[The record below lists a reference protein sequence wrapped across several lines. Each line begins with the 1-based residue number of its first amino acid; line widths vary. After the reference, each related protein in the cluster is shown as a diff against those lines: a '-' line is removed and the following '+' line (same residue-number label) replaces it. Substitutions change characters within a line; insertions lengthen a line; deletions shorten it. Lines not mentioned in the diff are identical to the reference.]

1 MIEFVYKEKAK
12 ETGPERKLDLPKNV
26 RQIGEPEENRKIYI
40 EDYVITYLKRFAKE
54 EALNSRIAVLLGDS
68 ERMGGIPY
76 LFIKSAV
83 ALKDLEYS
91 EGGIPFTDEVW
102 AEVYSTIKE
111 YFPAQDIL
119 GWFLSVPGYPMELD
133 PGLAKI
139 HVNYFGG
146 VDKVLMVA
154 EPTDGDEDFFAYEN
168 GRLTR
173 QKGYYIF
180 YERNEA
186 MQRYMIDTGD
196 GESIDDREQFED
208 RAIKSFRAIVQE
220 KKDLSGQ
227 KRVMTFLYT
236 ASTFLVMVVLVIG
249 ITLINNYEKM
259 EGLEMA
265 LSDISRAL
273 ENQEAAAGAGME
285 NGADGSELSDAA
297 VEASSAAAETEAGD
311 TSESSAGDSEDVADG
326 ADADAS
332 ADDTAAQTADSASG
346 DTAQTKGPAEEN
358 SGESAQVQEPAEENS
373 GESTQVQEPAEE
385 VTDEEAASET
395 AVEDTSENTAP
406 ETYTVQ
412 QGDTLLKISRK
423 VYGRD
428 DQIDAICSLNGIE
441 DSDHILVGQKLLLP

>member
-12 ETGPERKLDLPKNV
+12 EEGPERKLDLPKNV

-54 EALNSRIAVLLGDS
+54 EPLGSRIAVLLGDS

-76 LFIKSAV
+76 LFIRSAV
-83 ALKDLEYS
+83 ALKELEYS

-102 AEVYSTIKE
+102 AEVYSAVKE

-133 PGLAKI
+133 PGLARI
-139 HVNYFGG
+139 HVNCFGG
-146 VDKVLMVA
+146 VDKVLLAA

-180 YERNEA
+180 YEKNEA
-186 MQRYMIDTGD
+186 MQRFMIDTGD
-196 GESIDDREQFED
+196 GESIDEKEQFED

-220 KKDLSGQ
+220 KKDISGQ

-265 LSDISRAL
+265 LSDISRTLESQEAEEAL
-273 ENQEAAAGAGME
+273 AETENVDAGPTAAEPTVAEPAVTEPTAAEPTAAEPAAAEEQPAEEAEQEAAEKPEQEAAGEFEQGSGEESGQEEPKAAEQEEPQQEAQEAAAE
-285 NGADGSELSDAA
+285 DAI
-297 VEASSAAAETEAGD
+297 
-311 TSESSAGDSEDVADG
+311 
-326 ADADAS
+326 
-332 ADDTAAQTADSASG
+332 
-346 DTAQTKGPAEEN
+346 
-358 SGESAQVQEPAEENS
+358 
-373 GESTQVQEPAEE
+373 
-385 VTDEEAASET
+385 
-395 AVEDTSENTAP
+395 P
-406 ETYTVQ
+406 EIYTVQ
-412 QGDTLLKISRK
+412 KGDTLLGISRRI
-423 VYGRD
+423 YGRD
-428 DQIDAICSLNGIE
+428 DQIDAICSLNGID
-441 DSDHILVGQKLLLP
+441 DSDRILAGQKLLLP

>member
-12 ETGPERKLDLPKNV
+12 EEGPERKLDLPKNV

-54 EALNSRIAVLLGDS
+54 EPLGSRIAVLLGDS

-76 LFIKSAV
+76 LFIRSAV
-83 ALKDLEYS
+83 ALKELEYS

-102 AEVYSTIKE
+102 AEVYSAVKE

-133 PGLAKI
+133 PGLARI
-139 HVNYFGG
+139 HVNCFGG
-146 VDKVLMVA
+146 VDKVLLAA

-180 YERNEA
+180 YEKNEA
-186 MQRYMIDTGD
+186 MQRFMIDTGD
-196 GESIDDREQFED
+196 GESIDEKEQFED

-220 KKDLSGQ
+220 KKDISGQ

-265 LSDISRAL
+265 LSDISRTLESQEAEEAL
-273 ENQEAAAGAGME
+273 AETENVDAGPTAAEPTVAEPAAAEEQPAEEAEQEAAEKPEQEAAGESEQGSGEESGQEEPKAAEQEEPQQEAQEAAAE
-285 NGADGSELSDAA
+285 DAI
-297 VEASSAAAETEAGD
+297 
-311 TSESSAGDSEDVADG
+311 
-326 ADADAS
+326 
-332 ADDTAAQTADSASG
+332 
-346 DTAQTKGPAEEN
+346 
-358 SGESAQVQEPAEENS
+358 
-373 GESTQVQEPAEE
+373 
-385 VTDEEAASET
+385 
-395 AVEDTSENTAP
+395 P
-406 ETYTVQ
+406 EIYTVQ
-412 QGDTLLKISRK
+412 KGDTLLGISRRI
-423 VYGRD
+423 YGRD
-428 DQIDAICSLNGIE
+428 DQIDAICSLNGID
-441 DSDHILVGQKLLLP
+441 DSDRILAGQKLLLP

>member
-12 ETGPERKLDLPKNV
+12 EEGPERKLDLPKNV

-54 EALNSRIAVLLGDS
+54 EPLGSRIAVLLGDS

-76 LFIKSAV
+76 LFIRSAV
-83 ALKDLEYS
+83 ALKELEYS

-102 AEVYSTIKE
+102 AEVYSAVKE

-133 PGLAKI
+133 PGLARI
-139 HVNYFGG
+139 HVNCFGG
-146 VDKVLMVA
+146 VDKVLLAA

-180 YERNEA
+180 YEKNEA
-186 MQRYMIDTGD
+186 MQRFMIDTGD
-196 GESIDDREQFED
+196 GESIDEKEQFED

-220 KKDLSGQ
+220 KKDISGQ

-265 LSDISRAL
+265 LSDISRTLESQEAEEAL
-273 ENQEAAAGAGME
+273 AETENVDAGPTAAEPTVAEPAAAEEQPAEEAEQEAAEKPEQEAAGESEQGSGEESGQEEPKAAEQEEPPQEAQEAAAE
-285 NGADGSELSDAA
+285 DAI
-297 VEASSAAAETEAGD
+297 
-311 TSESSAGDSEDVADG
+311 
-326 ADADAS
+326 
-332 ADDTAAQTADSASG
+332 
-346 DTAQTKGPAEEN
+346 
-358 SGESAQVQEPAEENS
+358 
-373 GESTQVQEPAEE
+373 
-385 VTDEEAASET
+385 
-395 AVEDTSENTAP
+395 P

-412 QGDTLLKISRK
+412 KGDTLLGISRRI
-423 VYGRD
+423 YGRD
-428 DQIDAICSLNGIE
+428 DQIDAICSLNGID
-441 DSDHILVGQKLLLP
+441 DSDRILAGQKLLLP

>member
-12 ETGPERKLDLPKNV
+12 EEGPERKLDLPKNV

-54 EALNSRIAVLLGDS
+54 EPLGSRIAVLLGDS

-76 LFIKSAV
+76 LFIRSAV
-83 ALKDLEYS
+83 ALKELEYS

-102 AEVYSTIKE
+102 AEVYSAVKE

-133 PGLAKI
+133 PGLARI
-139 HVNYFGG
+139 HVNCFGG
-146 VDKVLMVA
+146 VDKVLLAA

-180 YERNEA
+180 YEKNEA
-186 MQRYMIDTGD
+186 MQRFMIDTGD
-196 GESIDDREQFED
+196 GESIDEKEQFED

-220 KKDLSGQ
+220 KKDISGQ

-265 LSDISRAL
+265 LSDISRTLESQEAEEAL
-273 ENQEAAAGAGME
+273 AETENVDAGPTAAEPTVAEPAAAEVQPAEEAEQEAAEKPEQEAAGETEREATGESEQGSGEESGQEEPKAAEQEEPQQEAQEAAAE
-285 NGADGSELSDAA
+285 DAI
-297 VEASSAAAETEAGD
+297 
-311 TSESSAGDSEDVADG
+311 
-326 ADADAS
+326 
-332 ADDTAAQTADSASG
+332 
-346 DTAQTKGPAEEN
+346 
-358 SGESAQVQEPAEENS
+358 
-373 GESTQVQEPAEE
+373 
-385 VTDEEAASET
+385 
-395 AVEDTSENTAP
+395 P
-406 ETYTVQ
+406 EIYTVQ
-412 QGDTLLKISRK
+412 KGDTLLGISRRI
-423 VYGRD
+423 YGRD
-428 DQIDAICSLNGIE
+428 DQIDAICSLNGID
-441 DSDHILVGQKLLLP
+441 DSDRILAGQKLLLP

>member
-12 ETGPERKLDLPKNV
+12 EEGPERKLDLPKNV

-54 EALNSRIAVLLGDS
+54 EPLGSRIAVLLGDS

-76 LFIKSAV
+76 LFIRSAV
-83 ALKDLEYS
+83 ALKELEYS

-102 AEVYSTIKE
+102 AEVYSAVKE

-133 PGLAKI
+133 PGLARI
-139 HVNYFGG
+139 HVNCFGG
-146 VDKVLMVA
+146 VDKVLLAA

-180 YERNEA
+180 YEKNEA
-186 MQRYMIDTGD
+186 MQRFMIDTGD
-196 GESIDDREQFED
+196 GESIDEKEQFED

-220 KKDLSGQ
+220 KKDISGQ

-265 LSDISRAL
+265 LSDISRTLESQEAEEAL
-273 ENQEAAAGAGME
+273 AETENVDAGPTAAEPTAAEPTATGPAATEPAAAEVQPAEEAEQEAAEKPEQEAAGEFEQGSGEESGQEEPKAAEQEEPQQEAQEAAAE
-285 NGADGSELSDAA
+285 DAI
-297 VEASSAAAETEAGD
+297 
-311 TSESSAGDSEDVADG
+311 
-326 ADADAS
+326 
-332 ADDTAAQTADSASG
+332 
-346 DTAQTKGPAEEN
+346 
-358 SGESAQVQEPAEENS
+358 
-373 GESTQVQEPAEE
+373 
-385 VTDEEAASET
+385 
-395 AVEDTSENTAP
+395 P
-406 ETYTVQ
+406 EIYTVQ
-412 QGDTLLKISRK
+412 KGDTLLGISRRI
-423 VYGRD
+423 YGRD
-428 DQIDAICSLNGIE
+428 DQIDAICSLNGID
-441 DSDHILVGQKLLLP
+441 DSDRILAGQKLLLP

>member
-1 MIEFVYKEKAK
+1 MIEFVYKENPK
-12 ETGPERKLDLPKNV
+12 ETGPELQLDLPKNV
-26 RQIGEPEENRKIYI
+26 RQIGEPEEGRKIYI

-54 EALNSRIAVLLGDS
+54 EALSSRIAVLLGNS

-76 LFIKSAV
+76 LFIRSAV
-83 ALKDLEYS
+83 ALKDLEYG

-102 AEVYSTIKE
+102 AEVYSAIKE

-133 PGLAKI
+133 PDLARI

-154 EPTDGDEDFFAYEN
+154 EPTDWDEDFFAYEN
-168 GRLTR
+168 GRMTR

-196 GESIDDREQFED
+196 GESIDDKEHFED
-208 RAIKSFRAIVQE
+208 RAIKSFRTIVQE

-265 LSDISRAL
+265 LSDISRTL
-273 ENQEAAAGAGME
+273 ESQEGETGESAPANA
-285 NGADGSELSDAA
+285 
-297 VEASSAAAETEAGD
+297 SAAAEDTEASGEGQTGAEGTEAAETPEETGNEQEPD
-311 TSESSAGDSEDVADG
+311 DEVSGGGQETGAGETD
-326 ADADAS
+326 
-332 ADDTAAQTADSASG
+332 AQTEAPEADPQETEALAESPAA
-346 DTAQTKGPAEEN
+346 DT
-358 SGESAQVQEPAEENS
+358 QE
-373 GESTQVQEPAEE
+373 
-385 VTDEEAASET
+385 
-395 AVEDTSENTAP
+395 AVSENTVP
-406 ETYTVQ
+406 ETYVVQ

-423 VYGRD
+423 IYGRD
-428 DQIDAICSLNGIE
+428 DQIDAICSLNGID
-441 DSDHILVGQKLLLP
+441 DSDHILAGQKLLLP

>member
-12 ETGPERKLDLPKNV
+12 EEGPERKLDLPKNV

-54 EALNSRIAVLLGDS
+54 EPLGSRIAVLLGDS

-76 LFIKSAV
+76 LFIRSAV
-83 ALKDLEYS
+83 ALKELEYS

-102 AEVYSTIKE
+102 AEVYSAVKE

-133 PGLAKI
+133 PGLARI
-139 HVNYFGG
+139 HVNCFGG
-146 VDKVLMVA
+146 VDKVLLAA

-180 YERNEA
+180 YEKNEA
-186 MQRYMIDTGD
+186 MQRFMIDTGD
-196 GESIDDREQFED
+196 GESIDEKEQFED

-220 KKDLSGQ
+220 KKDISGQ

-265 LSDISRAL
+265 LSDISRTLESQEAEEAL
-273 ENQEAAAGAGME
+273 AETENVDAGPTAAEPTVAEPAAAEVQPAEEAEQEAAEKPEQEAAGESEQGSGEKSGQEEPKAAEQEEPQQEAQEAAAE
-285 NGADGSELSDAA
+285 DAI
-297 VEASSAAAETEAGD
+297 
-311 TSESSAGDSEDVADG
+311 
-326 ADADAS
+326 
-332 ADDTAAQTADSASG
+332 
-346 DTAQTKGPAEEN
+346 
-358 SGESAQVQEPAEENS
+358 
-373 GESTQVQEPAEE
+373 
-385 VTDEEAASET
+385 
-395 AVEDTSENTAP
+395 P
-406 ETYTVQ
+406 EIYTVQ
-412 QGDTLLKISRK
+412 KGDTLLGISRRI
-423 VYGRD
+423 YGRD
-428 DQIDAICSLNGIE
+428 DQIDAICSLNGID
-441 DSDHILVGQKLLLP
+441 DSDRILAGQKLLLP

>member
-12 ETGPERKLDLPKNV
+12 EEGPERKLDLPKNV

-54 EALNSRIAVLLGDS
+54 EPLGSRIAVLLGDS

-76 LFIKSAV
+76 LFIRSAV
-83 ALKDLEYS
+83 ALKELEYS

-102 AEVYSTIKE
+102 AEVYSAVKE

-133 PGLAKI
+133 PGLARI
-139 HVNYFGG
+139 HVNCFGG
-146 VDKVLMVA
+146 VDKVLLAA

-180 YERNEA
+180 YEKNEA
-186 MQRYMIDTGD
+186 MQRFMIDTGD
-196 GESIDDREQFED
+196 GESIDEKEQFED

-220 KKDLSGQ
+220 KKDISGQ

-265 LSDISRAL
+265 LSDISRTLESQEAEEAL
-273 ENQEAAAGAGME
+273 AETENVDAGPTAAEPTVAEPAAAEVQPAEEAEQEAAEKPEQEAAGETEREAAGESEQGSGEESGQEEPKAAEQEEPQQEAQEAAAE
-285 NGADGSELSDAA
+285 DAI
-297 VEASSAAAETEAGD
+297 
-311 TSESSAGDSEDVADG
+311 
-326 ADADAS
+326 
-332 ADDTAAQTADSASG
+332 
-346 DTAQTKGPAEEN
+346 
-358 SGESAQVQEPAEENS
+358 
-373 GESTQVQEPAEE
+373 
-385 VTDEEAASET
+385 
-395 AVEDTSENTAP
+395 P
-406 ETYTVQ
+406 EIYTVQ
-412 QGDTLLKISRK
+412 KGDTLLGISRRI
-423 VYGRD
+423 YGRD
-428 DQIDAICSLNGIE
+428 DQIDAICSLNGID
-441 DSDHILVGQKLLLP
+441 DSDRILAGQKLLLP

>member
-12 ETGPERKLDLPKNV
+12 EEGPERKLDLPKNV

-54 EALNSRIAVLLGDS
+54 EPLGSRIAVLLGDS

-76 LFIKSAV
+76 LFIRSAV
-83 ALKDLEYS
+83 ALKELEYS

-102 AEVYSTIKE
+102 AEVYSAVKE

-133 PGLAKI
+133 PGLARI
-139 HVNYFGG
+139 HVNCFGG
-146 VDKVLMVA
+146 VDKVLLAA

-180 YERNEA
+180 YEKNEA
-186 MQRYMIDTGD
+186 MQRFMIDTGD
-196 GESIDDREQFED
+196 GESIDEKEQFED

-220 KKDLSGQ
+220 KKDISGQ

-265 LSDISRAL
+265 LSDISRTLESQEAEEAL
-273 ENQEAAAGAGME
+273 AETENVDAGPTAAEPTVAEPAAAEEQPAEEAEQEAAEKPEQEAAGETEREATGESEQGSGEESGQEEPKAAEQEEPPQEAQEAAA
-285 NGADGSELSDAA
+285 
-297 VEASSAAAETEAGD
+297 
-311 TSESSAGDSEDVADG
+311 
-326 ADADAS
+326 
-332 ADDTAAQTADSASG
+332 
-346 DTAQTKGPAEEN
+346 
-358 SGESAQVQEPAEENS
+358 
-373 GESTQVQEPAEE
+373 
-385 VTDEEAASET
+385 
-395 AVEDTSENTAP
+395 EDTIP

-412 QGDTLLKISRK
+412 KGDTLLGISRRI
-423 VYGRD
+423 YGRD
-428 DQIDAICSLNGIE
+428 DQIDAICSLNGID
-441 DSDHILVGQKLLLP
+441 DSDRILAGQKLLLP

>member
-1 MIEFVYKEKAK
+1 MIEFVYKENAK
-12 ETGPERKLDLPKNV
+12 DTGPELKLDLPKNV

-40 EDYVITYLKRFAKE
+40 EDYVVTYLKRFAKE
-54 EALNSRIAVLLGDS
+54 EALSSRMAILLGSS

-83 ALKDLEYS
+83 ALKELEYS

-102 AEVYSTIKE
+102 AQVYSTIKE
-111 YFPAQDIL
+111 YFPMQDIL

-146 VDKVLMVA
+146 VDKVLLVA

-180 YERNEA
+180 YTRNEE

-196 GESIDDREQFED
+196 GESIDEQEHFED
-208 RAIKSFRAIVQE
+208 RAIKSFRTIVQE
-220 KKDLSGQ
+220 KKEISGQ

-259 EGLEMA
+259 EGLEVT
-265 LSDISRAL
+265 LSNISRTL
-273 ENQEAAAGAGME
+273 ESQEDTEIAYAENAAVQEEAEAEEAVSPDTAEQPQEEGEQAEQTPTETAEQSQPEQVEEEQTGQAQADTVEQPQPEQPEQTEQPQPEAEQPQEETQEAA
-285 NGADGSELSDAA
+285 SQSA
-297 VEASSAAAETEAGD
+297 V
-311 TSESSAGDSEDVADG
+311 
-326 ADADAS
+326 
-332 ADDTAAQTADSASG
+332 
-346 DTAQTKGPAEEN
+346 
-358 SGESAQVQEPAEENS
+358 
-373 GESTQVQEPAEE
+373 
-385 VTDEEAASET
+385 
-395 AVEDTSENTAP
+395 P
-406 ETYTVQ
+406 ETYVVQ

-423 VYGRD
+423 IYGRD
-428 DQIDAICSLNGIE
+428 DQIDAICSLNGID

>member
-12 ETGPERKLDLPKNV
+12 EEGPERKLDLPKNV

-54 EALNSRIAVLLGDS
+54 EPLGSRIAVLLGDS

-76 LFIKSAV
+76 LFIRSAV
-83 ALKDLEYS
+83 ALKELEYS

-102 AEVYSTIKE
+102 AEVYSAVKE

-133 PGLAKI
+133 PGLARI
-139 HVNYFGG
+139 HVNCFGG
-146 VDKVLMVA
+146 VDKVLLAA

-180 YERNEA
+180 YEKNEA
-186 MQRYMIDTGD
+186 MQRFMIDTGD
-196 GESIDDREQFED
+196 GESIDEKEQFED

-220 KKDLSGQ
+220 KKDISGQ

-265 LSDISRAL
+265 LSDISRTLESQEAEEAL
-273 ENQEAAAGAGME
+273 AETENVDAGPTAAEPTAAEPTAAEEQPAEEAEQEAAEKPEQEAAGETERETAGESEQGSGEESGQEEPKAAEQEEPPQEAQEAAA
-285 NGADGSELSDAA
+285 
-297 VEASSAAAETEAGD
+297 
-311 TSESSAGDSEDVADG
+311 
-326 ADADAS
+326 
-332 ADDTAAQTADSASG
+332 
-346 DTAQTKGPAEEN
+346 
-358 SGESAQVQEPAEENS
+358 
-373 GESTQVQEPAEE
+373 
-385 VTDEEAASET
+385 
-395 AVEDTSENTAP
+395 EDTIP

-412 QGDTLLKISRK
+412 KGDTLLGISRRI
-423 VYGRD
+423 YGRD
-428 DQIDAICSLNGIE
+428 DQIDAICSLNGID
-441 DSDHILVGQKLLLP
+441 DSDRILAGQKLLLP

>member
-12 ETGPERKLDLPKNV
+12 EEGPERKLDLPKNV

-54 EALNSRIAVLLGDS
+54 EPLGSRIAVLLGDS

-76 LFIKSAV
+76 LFIRSAV
-83 ALKDLEYS
+83 ALKELEYS

-102 AEVYSTIKE
+102 AEVYSAVKE

-133 PGLAKI
+133 PGLARI
-139 HVNYFGG
+139 HLNCFGG
-146 VDKVLMVA
+146 VDKVLLAA

-180 YERNEA
+180 YEKNEA
-186 MQRYMIDTGD
+186 MQRFMIDTGD
-196 GESIDDREQFED
+196 GESIDEKEQFED

-220 KKDLSGQ
+220 KKDISGQ

-265 LSDISRAL
+265 LSDISRTLESQEAEEAL
-273 ENQEAAAGAGME
+273 AETENVDAGPTAAEPTVAEPAAAEVQPAEEAEQEAAEKPEQEAAGETEREATGESEQGSGEESGQEEPKAAEQEEPQQEAQEAAAE
-285 NGADGSELSDAA
+285 DAI
-297 VEASSAAAETEAGD
+297 
-311 TSESSAGDSEDVADG
+311 
-326 ADADAS
+326 
-332 ADDTAAQTADSASG
+332 
-346 DTAQTKGPAEEN
+346 
-358 SGESAQVQEPAEENS
+358 
-373 GESTQVQEPAEE
+373 
-385 VTDEEAASET
+385 
-395 AVEDTSENTAP
+395 P
-406 ETYTVQ
+406 EIYTVQ
-412 QGDTLLKISRK
+412 KGDTLLGISRRI
-423 VYGRD
+423 YGRD
-428 DQIDAICSLNGIE
+428 DQIDAICSLNGID
-441 DSDHILVGQKLLLP
+441 DSDRILAGQKLLLP

>member
-12 ETGPERKLDLPKNV
+12 EEGPERKLDLPKNV

-54 EALNSRIAVLLGDS
+54 EPLGSRIAVLLGDS

-76 LFIKSAV
+76 LFIRSAV
-83 ALKDLEYS
+83 ALKELEYS

-102 AEVYSTIKE
+102 AEVYSAVKE

-133 PGLAKI
+133 PGLARI
-139 HVNYFGG
+139 HVNCFGG
-146 VDKVLMVA
+146 VDKVLLAA

-180 YERNEA
+180 YEKNEA
-186 MQRYMIDTGD
+186 MQRFMIDTGD
-196 GESIDDREQFED
+196 GESIDEKEQFED

-220 KKDLSGQ
+220 KKDISGQ

-265 LSDISRAL
+265 LSDISRTLESQEAEEAL
-273 ENQEAAAGAGME
+273 AETENVDAGPTAAEPTVAEPAVTEPTAAEPAAAEEQPAEEAEQEAAEKPEQEAAGETEREAAGESEQGSGEESGQEEPKAAEQEEPQQEAQEAAAE
-285 NGADGSELSDAA
+285 DAI
-297 VEASSAAAETEAGD
+297 
-311 TSESSAGDSEDVADG
+311 
-326 ADADAS
+326 
-332 ADDTAAQTADSASG
+332 
-346 DTAQTKGPAEEN
+346 
-358 SGESAQVQEPAEENS
+358 
-373 GESTQVQEPAEE
+373 
-385 VTDEEAASET
+385 
-395 AVEDTSENTAP
+395 P
-406 ETYTVQ
+406 EIYTVQ
-412 QGDTLLKISRK
+412 KGDTLLGISRRI
-423 VYGRD
+423 YGRD
-428 DQIDAICSLNGIE
+428 DQIDAICSLNGID
-441 DSDHILVGQKLLLP
+441 DSDRILAGQKLLLP

>member
-12 ETGPERKLDLPKNV
+12 EEGPERKLDLPKNV

-54 EALNSRIAVLLGDS
+54 EPLGSRIAVLLGDS

-76 LFIKSAV
+76 LFIRSAV
-83 ALKDLEYS
+83 ALKELEYS

-102 AEVYSTIKE
+102 AEVYSAVKE

-133 PGLAKI
+133 PGLARI
-139 HVNYFGG
+139 HVNCFGG
-146 VDKVLMVA
+146 VDKVLLAA

-180 YERNEA
+180 YEKNEA
-186 MQRYMIDTGD
+186 MQRFMIDTGD
-196 GESIDDREQFED
+196 GESIDEKEQFED

-220 KKDLSGQ
+220 KKDISGQ

-265 LSDISRAL
+265 LSDISRTLESQEAEEAL
-273 ENQEAAAGAGME
+273 AETENVDAGPTAAEPTVAEPAAAEEQSAEEAEQEAAEKPEQEAAGESEQGSGEESGQEEPKAAEQEEPPQEAQEAAA
-285 NGADGSELSDAA
+285 
-297 VEASSAAAETEAGD
+297 
-311 TSESSAGDSEDVADG
+311 
-326 ADADAS
+326 
-332 ADDTAAQTADSASG
+332 
-346 DTAQTKGPAEEN
+346 
-358 SGESAQVQEPAEENS
+358 
-373 GESTQVQEPAEE
+373 
-385 VTDEEAASET
+385 
-395 AVEDTSENTAP
+395 EDTIP

-412 QGDTLLKISRK
+412 KGDTLLGISRRI
-423 VYGRD
+423 YGRD
-428 DQIDAICSLNGIE
+428 DQIDAICSLNGID
-441 DSDHILVGQKLLLP
+441 DSDRILAGQKLLLP

>member
-12 ETGPERKLDLPKNV
+12 EEGPERKLDLPKNV

-54 EALNSRIAVLLGDS
+54 EPLGSRIAVLLGDS

-76 LFIKSAV
+76 LFIRSAV
-83 ALKDLEYS
+83 ALKELEYS

-102 AEVYSTIKE
+102 AEVYSAVKE

-133 PGLAKI
+133 PGLARI
-139 HVNYFGG
+139 HVNCFGG
-146 VDKVLMVA
+146 VDKVLLAA

-180 YERNEA
+180 YEKNEA
-186 MQRYMIDTGD
+186 MQRFMIDTGD
-196 GESIDDREQFED
+196 GESIDEKEQFED

-220 KKDLSGQ
+220 KKDISGQ

-265 LSDISRAL
+265 LSDISRTLESQEAEEAL
-273 ENQEAAAGAGME
+273 AETENVDAGPTAAEPTVAEPAAAEVQPAEEAEQEAAEKPEQEAAGEFEQGSGEESGQEEPKAAEQEEPQQEAQEAAAE
-285 NGADGSELSDAA
+285 DAI
-297 VEASSAAAETEAGD
+297 
-311 TSESSAGDSEDVADG
+311 
-326 ADADAS
+326 
-332 ADDTAAQTADSASG
+332 
-346 DTAQTKGPAEEN
+346 
-358 SGESAQVQEPAEENS
+358 
-373 GESTQVQEPAEE
+373 
-385 VTDEEAASET
+385 
-395 AVEDTSENTAP
+395 P
-406 ETYTVQ
+406 EIYTVQ
-412 QGDTLLKISRK
+412 KGDTLLGISRRI
-423 VYGRD
+423 YGRD
-428 DQIDAICSLNGIE
+428 DQIDAICSLNGID
-441 DSDHILVGQKLLLP
+441 DSDRILAGQKLLLP

>member
-311 TSESSAGDSEDVADG
+311 TSESSAGDSEDAADGADG

-332 ADDTAAQTADSASG
+332 ADDTASQTADSASG

-358 SGESAQVQEPAEENS
+358 SGESA
-373 GESTQVQEPAEE
+373 QVQEPAEE

-423 VYGRD
+423 IYGRD

>member
-12 ETGPERKLDLPKNV
+12 EEGPERKLDLPKNV

-54 EALNSRIAVLLGDS
+54 EPLGSRIAVLLGDS

-76 LFIKSAV
+76 LFIRSAV
-83 ALKDLEYS
+83 ALKELEYS

-102 AEVYSTIKE
+102 AEVYSAVKE

-133 PGLAKI
+133 PGLARI
-139 HVNYFGG
+139 HVNCFGG
-146 VDKVLMVA
+146 VDKVLLAA

-180 YERNEA
+180 YEKNEA
-186 MQRYMIDTGD
+186 MQRFMIDTGD
-196 GESIDDREQFED
+196 GESIDEKEQFED

-220 KKDLSGQ
+220 KKDISGQ

-265 LSDISRAL
+265 LSDISRTLESQEAEEAL
-273 ENQEAAAGAGME
+273 AETENVDAGPTAAEPTAAEPAATEPTAAEPAAAEEQPAEAAEQEAAEKPEQEAAGETERETAGESEQGSGEESGQEEPKAAEQEEPPQEAQEAAAE
-285 NGADGSELSDAA
+285 DAI
-297 VEASSAAAETEAGD
+297 
-311 TSESSAGDSEDVADG
+311 
-326 ADADAS
+326 
-332 ADDTAAQTADSASG
+332 
-346 DTAQTKGPAEEN
+346 
-358 SGESAQVQEPAEENS
+358 
-373 GESTQVQEPAEE
+373 
-385 VTDEEAASET
+385 
-395 AVEDTSENTAP
+395 P
-406 ETYTVQ
+406 EIYTVQ
-412 QGDTLLKISRK
+412 KGDTLLGISRRI
-423 VYGRD
+423 YGRD
-428 DQIDAICSLNGIE
+428 DQIDAICSLNGID
-441 DSDHILVGQKLLLP
+441 DSDRILAGQKLLLP

>member
-12 ETGPERKLDLPKNV
+12 EEGPERKLDLPKNV

-54 EALNSRIAVLLGDS
+54 EPLGSRIAVLLGDS

-76 LFIKSAV
+76 LFIRSAV
-83 ALKDLEYS
+83 ALKELEYS

-102 AEVYSTIKE
+102 AEVYSAVKE

-119 GWFLSVPGYPMELD
+119 GWFLSIPGYPMELD
-133 PGLAKI
+133 PGLARI
-139 HVNYFGG
+139 HVNCFGG
-146 VDKVLMVA
+146 VDKVLLAA

-180 YERNEA
+180 YEKNEA
-186 MQRYMIDTGD
+186 MQRFMIDTGD
-196 GESIDDREQFED
+196 GESIDEKEQFED

-220 KKDLSGQ
+220 KKDISGQ

-265 LSDISRAL
+265 LSDISRTLESQEAEEAL
-273 ENQEAAAGAGME
+273 AETENVDAGPTAAEPIDAEPTATEPAATEPIAAEEQPAEEAEQEAAEKPEQEAAGETEREVAGESEQGSGEESGQEEPKAAEQEEPPQEAQEAAA
-285 NGADGSELSDAA
+285 
-297 VEASSAAAETEAGD
+297 
-311 TSESSAGDSEDVADG
+311 
-326 ADADAS
+326 
-332 ADDTAAQTADSASG
+332 
-346 DTAQTKGPAEEN
+346 
-358 SGESAQVQEPAEENS
+358 
-373 GESTQVQEPAEE
+373 
-385 VTDEEAASET
+385 
-395 AVEDTSENTAP
+395 EDTIP

-412 QGDTLLKISRK
+412 KGDTLLGISRRI
-423 VYGRD
+423 YGRD
-428 DQIDAICSLNGIE
+428 DQIDAICSLNGID
-441 DSDHILVGQKLLLP
+441 DSDRILAGQKLLLP

>member
-12 ETGPERKLDLPKNV
+12 EEGPERKLDLPKNV

-54 EALNSRIAVLLGDS
+54 EPLGSRIAVLLGDS

-76 LFIKSAV
+76 LFIRSAV

-102 AEVYSTIKE
+102 AEVYSAVKE

-133 PGLAKI
+133 PGLARI
-139 HVNYFGG
+139 HVNCFGG
-146 VDKVLMVA
+146 VDKVLLAA

-180 YERNEA
+180 YEKNEA
-186 MQRYMIDTGD
+186 MQRFMIDTGD
-196 GESIDDREQFED
+196 GESIDEKEQFED

-220 KKDLSGQ
+220 KKDISGQ

-265 LSDISRAL
+265 LSDISRTLESQEAEEAL
-273 ENQEAAAGAGME
+273 AETENVDAGPTAAEPTAAEPTAAEPTAAEPTAAEEQPAEEAEQEAAEKPEQEAAGESEQGSGEESGQEEPKAAEQEEPQQEAQEAAAE
-285 NGADGSELSDAA
+285 DAI
-297 VEASSAAAETEAGD
+297 
-311 TSESSAGDSEDVADG
+311 
-326 ADADAS
+326 
-332 ADDTAAQTADSASG
+332 
-346 DTAQTKGPAEEN
+346 
-358 SGESAQVQEPAEENS
+358 
-373 GESTQVQEPAEE
+373 
-385 VTDEEAASET
+385 
-395 AVEDTSENTAP
+395 P
-406 ETYTVQ
+406 EIYTVQ
-412 QGDTLLKISRK
+412 KGDTLLGISRRI
-423 VYGRD
+423 YGRD
-428 DQIDAICSLNGIE
+428 DQIDAICSLNGID
-441 DSDHILVGQKLLLP
+441 DSDRILAGQKLLLP